1 MTDLTSAI
9 QFFQTAFTILMGL
22 ALGEAFKQLVP
33 DGDVNIRLD
42 RLPLLF
48 AFLFVIFPFFH
59 GMSRYFYTT
68 YLTHPSPE
76 LATVAAR
83 VMFDGLAFLS
93 LAALFFGMSRSLSPR
108 HWTRFYGFLLGL
120 LVADSFWT
128 IISVVIFDA
137 PVLPWFILDVVLAA
151 ILVAVLWWK
160 RAEFYPSD
168 NKASSK
174 SPLYVCAIAT
184 LSTTIAGY
192 VWMSHF
198 YFP

>member
-1 MTDLTSAI
+1 MTDLTHAI

-33 DGDVNIRLD
+33 DGDASIRSD

-48 AFLFVIFPFFH
+48 AFLFMIFPFFH

-68 YLTHPSPE
+68 YLTHPNAE

-83 VMFDGLAFLS
+83 VMFDGLMFLW
-93 LAALFFGMSRSLSPR
+93 LAALFFGMSRSLSPT

-120 LVADSFWT
+120 LAVDSAWT
-128 IISVVIFDA
+128 VISLVMFDA
-137 PVLPWFILDVVLAA
+137 PILPWFVLDVVLAM

-160 RAEFYPSD
+160 RAERHPAN
-168 NKASSK
+168 NKVAPRA
-174 SPLYVCAIAT
+174 PLYFCALAT

-192 VWMSHF
+192 VWMRDF